1 VIILILIYKGTYAG
15 NLNPIYLGQSLSG
28 EVTFQLPPG
37 IESNSYNLSLYVNIS
52 DESDGFTQYNIS
64 DQVRVEPNNTW
75 IDNLSQNILDSSSW
89 LISFL
94 KNGSFQ
100 SVVSF
105 MNSFAFM
112 LNSQSSNVSLLI
124 KLIKYL
130 RIIKYSFC

>member
-1 VIILILIYKGTYAG
+1 
-15 NLNPIYLGQSLSG
+15 LNPIYLGQSLSG